1 MSFEHVILFNL
12 TLLAAILSPGPALVM
27 AIRTTL
33 SAGRRA
39 GIAMGFGLGLTAA
52 VWTAAALLGLET
64 LFAAFPWAYW
74 AAKTLGAAYLI
85 WIAIQMWRGARTP
98 IQTDLRPAG
107 RAFRD
112 GVLLQAVNPKSALFA
127 AAVLIVIFPP
137 GLSVIDKGLI
147 VLNHFTVEIAFYTGL
162 SMLLSTQAAQRRYM
176 AAKLYLDRGAA
187 VVMGALGLRLVL
199 GR

>member
-1 MSFEHVILFNL
+1 LSFEHVLLFNL

-27 AIRTTL
+27 EIRTIL

-39 GIAMGFGLGLTAA
+39 GIAMGVGLGLMAA
-52 VWTAAALLGLET
+52 LWTAAALLGLET
-64 LFAAFPWAYW
+64 IFAAFPWAYW
-74 AAKTLGAAYLI
+74 AVKTVGAAYLL
-85 WIAIQMWRGARTP
+85 WIAIQMWKGARTP
-98 IQTDLRPAG
+98 IRTDLRPVG

-112 GVLLQAVNPKSALFA
+112 GMLLQAVNPKSVLFA
-127 AAVLIVIFPP
+127 AAVLVVIFPP
-137 GLSVIDKGLI
+137 GLSMIDKGLI
-147 VLNHFTVEIAFYTGL
+147 VMNHFLVEIAFYTGL
-162 SMLLSTQAAQRRYM
+162 SLLLSTPAAQQRYM